1 MIYLIA
7 VALSG
12 LWTGRY
18 EGDRHT
24 AGEPPAPPGRVC
36 AEEWPALTMDSAC
49 IRLLA
54 RLADSTEILTHR
66 DISHMNACLHAAGQ
80 DTFLLYTGGGGGG
93 TRSGCTEKQQ
103 VFIDFYHIPQFP
115 GFRFVVAYAPGSKE
129 TTIYEPVDFVF
140 SGHSTSEI
148 RISFDYGFGSQVVTG
163 PVTWQADLDM
173 PHYRTLNFLVEKVR
187 PNGTVDASARRKLQ
201 FRVKASPQG
210 HRYRAP
216 DDTWYIAGASYT
228 PAPCQA
234 AVLGVHD
241 RQAGSAGAYVHVLY
255 AHPDKKLRRPLL
267 FIEGLDLGERQVC
280 DPDYGGEVIR
290 CGGLGW
296 DTFISG
302 LYENQQD
309 EDVLAL
315 APGMVDSLLSRG
327 YDVLFVDFADG
338 ADWIQR
344 NGECVISILQE
355 VNDRKVEP
363 QQNIVI
369 GASMGGQIARWAL
382 AMMERRGLDH
392 CSSTYVSFDSPQ
404 QGANISLG
412 LQALLYFMARHT
424 ADDTGEQEAVW
435 MGLHRPA
442 PQQLLV
448 QHFGRI
454 ESGTECIR
462 AAYAAEIADLG
473 YPRRVTNVGIACAS
487 GTATPVV
494 PTGTGDP
501 TASNLIW
508 AEIFRGPGNPP
519 CQPFL
524 ISINE
529 SAGRSQSVHVS
540 DCNATLPYQDVIL
553 FAKIPT
559 DFTRTGIG
567 FIGDIPTDY
576 SYIMVRRTG
585 LRSLRIQVC
594 EDTDE
599 WGQNMVLDRTILFDN
614 ADIRGWDV
622 APGCYRDDFRTLLQ
636 PQLESTSD
644 KIEVHRAR
652 PFCFMPVPS
661 LLDIDTED
669 LYFGVKAAI
678 PNQFTPDPG
687 LTPFDV
693 VFYTQGPNLAH
704 VEITQEIVDW
714 VLANVLEQTPL
725 PAVLT
730 ARYNYAHHT
739 QKQIPT
745 TEILSGGQLV
755 VNGEGKAAFDN
766 VDVEKKNLYI
776 AQTGGCGEVYVT
788 VRSGG
793 RVTVGEVA
801 DFRGRLIVNPEHTL
815 HLMAGSV
822 LEVNHGSELVI
833 RPGARLIIESGAQV
847 KLTHRGALQ
856 LAGTLELRGAVT
868 VEAAGQVET
877 WPGTVV
883 EGPGS
888 LRISGAYTPTAAL
901 GTTILRIHDG
911 GPLVLDEVDLK
922 LTDGTVRVGV
932 AASLRIGEGRS
943 ADVRRALFLGDVPSP
958 GGIQPGL
965 PAATGLYARDYAA
978 VYLEDCAFRLL
989 ACGIDLSRT
998 VWEPGRQTLLYKI
1011 RTDNCLTG
1019 IRAARTGR
1027 LVLEASQ
1034 LSGARHALPDSV
1046 APDGIVLETADLY
1059 GRGLVLEDYDR
1070 GHGIYAPGMAGG
1082 QPQFNNVWLTHCS
1095 AVDRCHTGIRIDG
1108 GAGGLQHPLDWG
1120 LVHMSASRISYPV
1133 HSGVEG
1139 EDVLLSVDAL
1149 LNPGQSH
1156 NTLLTCPPSQPGGLG
1171 PVICGSM
1178 FRICYRHRPAPF
1190 VAARGNYWGPPDSYG
1205 LPPVLYN
1212 LNGPM
1217 TPGGFCSQPVA
1228 LRYTPF
1234 LASAPPAQSDC
1245 LDTRYPEDP
1254 HTDAKLTGGP
1264 QACDTILP
1272 GTMRTLS
1279 ELYYRSYRAQMEGDT
1294 ALARAGWQILVDHPV
1309 SVGDTCSHY
1318 RDYAAIYVPGLGLR
1332 RSSAEP
1338 ESDAPD
1344 RLQCYPNPAGD
1355 RVTVRL
1361 PEGRWTLRLAHSAG
1375 TVLEEW
1381 RSREG
1386 DTELDIS
1393 GWPPG
1398 VYLLLAQSE
1407 EEGHDLRPRAY
1418 VLKQ

>member
-18 EGDRHT
+18 EGDRIK
-24 AGEPPAPPGRVC
+24 AGEPPAPPGQVC
-36 AEEWPALTMDSAC
+36 AEEWPALTMDSTC

-54 RLADSTEILTHR
+54 RLADSTEILTHH

-80 DTFLLYTGGGGGG
+80 DTFVLYTGGGGG

-103 VFIDFYHIPQFP
+103 VFIDLH
-115 GFRFVVAYAPGSKE
+115 YAVIGGHLVYTSVYSPGSKE
-129 TTIYEPVDFVF
+129 ATIYDDVDFHF
-140 SGHSTSEI
+140 SGYSTPLI
-148 RISFDYGFGSQVVTG
+148 KIYFDYGAGEQLILG
-163 PVTWQADLDM
+163 PVTWQADVDM
-173 PHYRTLNFLVEKVR
+173 PHYRDIVIRTELLDQQQNIVSIYRK
-187 PNGTVDASARRKLQ
+187 KLQ
-201 FRVKASPQG
+201 FRVKASPHG
-210 HRYRAP
+210 HRYRVP

-228 PAPCQA
+228 PPECPYIPNA
-234 AVLGVHD
+234 HD

-255 AHPDKKLRRPLL
+255 AQPDKKLRRPLL
-267 FIEGLDLGERQVC
+267 FIEGLDLSTRQVC

-302 LYENQQD
+302 LYEDQLD
-309 EDVLAL
+309 ADVLAL

-355 VNDRKVEP
+355 VNERKVEP
-363 QQNIVI
+363 HQNIVI

-404 QGANISLG
+404 QGANIALS
-412 LQALLYFMARHT
+412 LQALAYQTYLMYPAQKG
-424 ADDTGEQEAVW
+424 DLW
-435 MGLHRPA
+435 LSLNRPA
-442 PQQLLV
+442 AQQLLV
-448 QHFGRI
+448 QHLNRI
-454 ESGTECIR
+454 EGSGECVR
-462 AAYAAEIADLG
+462 SAYVQEMADLG
-473 YPRRVTNVGIACAS
+473 YPRRVTNVGIACATGNGSPVLQPSYPETDENRSRLFNAWVKKIGCTFMKISLNTTGGRETDVFYHSCVPEKEEVVYHGFIPYDERTEFGSPVRHSVFQLKRGSGSNRLQWSHKETSNDPTIDRGS
-487 GTATPVV
+487 GTVTF
-494 PTGTGDP
+494 
-501 TASNLIW
+501 SN
-508 AEIFRGPGNPP
+508 P
-519 CQPFL
+519 
-524 ISINE
+524 
-529 SAGRSQSVHVS
+529 
-540 DCNATLPYQDVIL
+540 
-553 FAKIPT
+553 
-559 DFTRTGIG
+559 
-567 FIGDIPTDY
+567 DIHY
-576 SYIMVRRTG
+576 
-585 LRSLRIQVC
+585 
-594 EDTDE
+594 
-599 WGQNMVLDRTILFDN
+599 
-614 ADIRGWDV
+614 WDV
-622 APGCYRDDFRTLLQ
+622 APGCYRRDYELAVAPLLRKEE
-636 PQLESTSD
+636 PGTEIEFASGST
-644 KIEVHRAR
+644 
-652 PFCFMPVPS
+652 FMPVTS
-661 LLDIDTED
+661 LLDIDTDD
-669 LYFGVKAAI
+669 LYFSVGQI
-678 PNQFTPDPG
+678 EQINPNRS

-693 VFYTQGPNLAH
+693 VYYTDSTNLQH

-714 VLANVLEQTPL
+714 VLANVLEQAPL

-730 ARYNYAHHT
+730 ARYNYAHHA

-745 TEILSGGQLV
+745 TEILNGGQLV
-755 VNGEGKAAFDN
+755 VNGDTGAGFGDIENSRLG
-766 VDVEKKNLYI
+766 LYET
-776 AQTGGCGEVYVT
+776 QTGGCGEVYVT

-847 KLTHRGALQ
+847 ELTHRGSLQ
-856 LAGTLELRGAVT
+856 VAGTLELRGAVT

-877 WPGTVV
+877 WPTTVV

-932 AASLRIGEGRS
+932 DASLSIGEGRS

-1386 DTELDIS
+1386 ATELDIS

-1398 VYLLLAQSE
+1398 VYLLLAESE
-1407 EEGHDLRPRAY
+1407 EEGHGLRPCAY